1 MFIIKKNEASSKT
14 IRMPN
19 SLIEQ
24 LEEIAVNEDIS
35 FNQLVVQCC
44 EYAIAN
50 IPKNEGKIT
59 CTEQF
64 INQKRQIKS
73 AFQSYM
79 AEHSKANEQT
89 VFQIFADAIYAS
101 QPRHAA
107 LGIDLYS
114 VLVGQVSIDEYQSAL
129 HRYFAEIGRR
139 NPETHARNYANC
151 TRQLKEFMEQ
161 ADLI

>member
-19 SLIEQ
+19 ALIEQ

-64 INQKRQIKS
+64 ISQKRHIKT
-73 AFQSYM
+73 AFQTYM
-79 AEHSKANEQT
+79 TERSKANEQT

-114 VLVGQVSIDEYQSAL
+114 ILVGQVSIEDYQSAL
-129 HRYFAEIGRR
+129 YRYFSEIGRR
-139 NPETHARNYANC
+139 NPDTHARNYANC
-151 TRQLKEFMEQ
+151 TRQLKEFLEQ